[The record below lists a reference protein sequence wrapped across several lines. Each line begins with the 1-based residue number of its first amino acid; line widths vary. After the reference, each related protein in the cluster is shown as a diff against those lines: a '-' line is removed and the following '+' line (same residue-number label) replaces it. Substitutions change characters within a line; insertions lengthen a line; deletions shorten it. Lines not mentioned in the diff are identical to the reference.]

1 MPQHRDRLSDEE
13 RKARRRESAR
23 KYREANREK
32 VLEACR
38 EAMANKRKDPAFR
51 EKEKAYKQT
60 ECYKEQ
66 QRQYRAENRERLQ
79 AKALEWRAANLERFR
94 EYQRAYQASNRHR
107 VIEKSRTW
115 RLENADRAKEY
126 ARRWRAQ
133 NLDRHALK
141 EQRRRARIRGNGGDL
156 SPDIYKRLLVLQKG
170 KCAVCKSDLS
180 KVRPHLDHIMPI
192 SLGGLNTDNNVQLLC
207 PPCNLRKHAKH
218 PIDFMQ
224 ERGFLC

>member
-38 EAMANKRKDPAFR
+38 EAMDNKRKDPAFR

-60 ECYKEQ
+60 ERYKEQ

-79 AKALEWRAANLERFR
+79 AKALEWRVANLERFR

-107 VIEKSRTW
+107 VVASMP
-115 RLENADRAKEY
+115 NY
-126 ARRWRAQ
+126 VPSMAR
-133 NLDRHALK
+133 
-141 EQRRRARIRGNGGDL
+141 
-156 SPDIYKRLLVLQKG
+156 
-170 KCAVCKSDLS
+170 
-180 KVRPHLDHIMPI
+180 
-192 SLGGLNTDNNVQLLC
+192 
-207 PPCNLRKHAKH
+207 
-218 PIDFMQ
+218 
-224 ERGFLC
+224 